1 MSSLFIVIRLACS
14 AILIESLA
22 ICSEISSKDSFSA
35 RRAEVDTLSAPAC
48 LANFSSGYKGKSLT
62 ILHHLSTSIVLL
74 FLFIINLFADG
85 ELKGFKSI
93 FLIINH
99 KKNHRKMNRP

>member
-22 ICSEISSKDSFSA
+22 ICSEISSKASFNA
-35 RRAEVDTLSAPAC
+35 RKAEVDTLSAPAC

-62 ILHHLSTSIVLL
+62 ILHHIFNFYSIVV
-74 FLFIINLFADG
+74 FIINLFAYG
-85 ELKGFKSI
+85 ELKGFKDI
-93 FLIINH
+93 FSRFNQ
-99 KKNHRKMNRP
+99 RKGIGHGE